1 MSRVFELLCFLLPA
15 GVHTFVGHHQVVVG
29 RRTASG
35 SSGCDITQRAPS
47 AAWTQA
53 VTPPPPATRCCTELR
68 MASSKSKRSKKAKIT
83 TAEPTAA
90 ATVSRDEDL
99 AGFLRWAGEEI
110 GVKAPKLKG
119 SFVDGLRGLVATQ
132 NIAKNDEMVVVPS
145 ESALVTTTDQLC
157 PFPEWVNKDFW
168 ASSPWQVRLALL
180 LLREKQKGAASE
192 LEPWISRLPESF
204 GTPVSWSA
212 AELSE
217 LQYPHLEVVARE
229 QREEWKGYYS
239 SLMASSPGCG
249 VAEEELSWAIGVA
262 YSRAF
267 SGPYEGRGP
276 KERLAEVAFVTV
288 LAGGSL
294 ALGLGTPDQ
303 VANGAFAV
311 LLSIPLRDFFMTKL
325 VQLKRYALTPVV
337 DLINHQSGIDSDVS
351 YNYFYGYF
359 AVTTQRGWTAGE
371 QVFISYGP
379 RSNDH
384 LLQRYGF
391 VEQDNP
397 NDVYRITGLIDKVG
411 GARHLVP

>member
-1 MSRVFELLCFLLPA
+1 MLPLPAPLLLPAAADAAAGFWLLGSSCEFDGQSGSTMSRVFVLLCFLLPA

-35 SSGCDITQRAPS
+35 SSGYDITQRAPPS
-47 AAWTQA
+47 
-53 VTPPPPATRCCTELR
+53 TRCCTELR

-83 TAEPTAA
+83 TAGPTAA

-99 AGFLRWAGEEI
+99 AGLLRWAGEEI

-157 PFPEWVNKDFW
+157 PFPEWVSKDFW

-229 QREEWKGYYS
+229 QREE
-239 SLMASSPGCG
+239 
-249 VAEEELSWAIGVA
+249 
-262 YSRAF
+262 
-267 SGPYEGRGP
+267 
-276 KERLAEVAFVTV
+276 
-288 LAGGSL
+288 
-294 ALGLGTPDQ
+294 
-303 VANGAFAV
+303 
-311 LLSIPLRDFFMTKL
+311 
-325 VQLKRYALTPVV
+325 
-337 DLINHQSGIDSDVS
+337 
-351 YNYFYGYF
+351 
-359 AVTTQRGWTAGE
+359 
-371 QVFISYGP
+371 
-379 RSNDH
+379 
-384 LLQRYGF
+384 
-391 VEQDNP
+391 
-397 NDVYRITGLIDKVG
+397 
-411 GARHLVP
+411 